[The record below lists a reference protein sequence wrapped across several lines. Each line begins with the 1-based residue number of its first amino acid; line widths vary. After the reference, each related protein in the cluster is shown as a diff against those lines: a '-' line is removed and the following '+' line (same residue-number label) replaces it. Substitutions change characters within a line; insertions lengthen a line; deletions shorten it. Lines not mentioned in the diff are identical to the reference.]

1 MEQHKIKQ
9 LTTLFRKKGY
19 NPVYG
24 TIYDQQQKWLSWYRG
39 EVNDFHFY
47 DIKTVNGL
55 KVGKRKMSLNMAK
68 KVAEDWQSLLFNER
82 VKLTVNDER
91 GQQTLDRILNDNDF
105 IEEMS
110 NFIELTFVYGTGVIV
125 EYLENSEVKLDFIY
139 GDNVIPLSHRN
150 KHINEIATVQEFQ
163 MDGHYYTHVT
173 FHLIDKGVYRVEHEL
188 YKSKQRTYLGNPV
201 GLNVVFNE
209 HELSHLVDG
218 YYIEYETMTPFFQ
231 VFKPAVVNNYEPNSP
246 MGVSPFANSVSL
258 LSAIDEEFNGA
269 YTEVKLSR
277 KRLLVNSEA
286 TKTQVIKDKDGEGNV
301 KLRSVSYFD
310 TDEEIFQSIPM
321 DESIPFKEFAPNYNA
336 QPYIDGLNHKLNLL
350 SQKVGLGNGYYRFD
364 TSGGMTATEVVS
376 KNSDTWRNRNKHVK
390 VLRQVLINMMKGVL
404 QLERSVGGFNADPE
418 LLEYDVH
425 FDDSIIVDDNQVL
438 QELKTDVLDGLVPK
452 WRYIMKKYQITE
464 EEAKAWVDEAS
475 QEDMTI
481 TDSFLAGLDDDTET
495 EAWTDWTT
503 HISLWR
509 NSHTI
514 RTSQVLRIHAK
525 D

>member
-82 VKLTVNDER
+82 VKLTVNDENA
-91 GQQTLDRILNDNDF
+91 QQVLDDVFRMNQF
-105 IEEMS
+105 TEEMS
-110 NFIELTFVYGTGVIV
+110 RFIELTFVYGTGVIV
-125 EYLENSEVKLDFIY
+125 EYLKNSEVKLDFIY

-150 KHINEIATVQEFQ
+150 SHITEIATVQEFQ

-173 FHLIDKGVYRVEHEL
+173 FHLLDNGVYRVEHEL

-218 YYIEYETMTPFFQ
+218 YYIEYETPTPFFQ

-246 MGVSPFANSVSL
+246 MGISPFGNSISL
-258 LSAIDEEFNGA
+258 LSAIDEEFNGL

-286 TKTQVIKDKDGEGNV
+286 TKTQVLKDKDGQGNV
-301 KLRSVSYFD
+301 KIRNVSYFD

-321 DESIPFKEFAPNYNA
+321 DESIPFKEFAPNYNS
-336 QPYIDGLNHKLNLL
+336 QPYIQGLNHKLNLL
-350 SQKVGLGNGYYRFD
+350 SQKVGLGSGYYRMD
-364 TSGGMTATEVVS
+364 AGGAMTATEVVS

-390 VLRQVLINMMKGVL
+390 VLRETLIDLMRGIL
-404 QLERSVGGFNADPE
+404 YLDQSVGGYTGNIE
-418 LLEYDVH
+418 SLEFDVH
-425 FDDSIIVDDNQVL
+425 FDDSIIVDDNKRL
-438 QELKTDVLDGLVPK
+438 EELKADVNDGLIPK
-452 WRYIMKKYQITE
+452 WRYVAAKYQIGE
-464 EEAKAWVDEAS
+464 DEAKAWVDEAS
-475 QEDMTI
+475 QEDMMI
-481 TDSFLAGLDDDTET
+481 SDSFLSGLDDTET
-495 EAWTDWTT
+495 KA
-503 HISLWR
+503 
-509 NSHTI
+509 
-514 RTSQVLRIHAK
+514 
-525 D
+525 

>member
-1 MEQHKIKQ
+1 MEQQKIKQ
-9 LTTLFRKKGY
+9 LTTLFRKKGF

-68 KVAEDWQSLLFNER
+68 KVSEDWQSLLFNER
-82 VKLTVNDER
+82 VKLSVNDER
-91 GQQTLDRILNDNDF
+91 GQDTLDRILADNDF

-125 EYLENSEVKLDFIY
+125 EYLENSTVKLDFIY

-150 KHINEIATVQEFQ
+150 KHISEIATVQEFQ
-163 MDGHYYTHVT
+163 QDGHFFTHVS
-173 FHLIDKGVYRVEHEL
+173 FHLIDDGVYRVEHEL
-188 YKSKQRTYLGNPV
+188 YKSKQRTYLGNQV

-218 YYIEYETMTPFFQ
+218 FFIEYETQTPFFQ
-231 VFKPAVVNNYEPNSP
+231 VFKPAIVNNYEPNSP
-246 MGVSPFANSVSL
+246 MGISPFANSVSL

-277 KRLLVNSEA
+277 KRLLVNSNA
-286 TKTQVIKDKDGEGNV
+286 TQSQIVKDKDGEGNI

-321 DESIPFKEFAPNYNA
+321 DDSIPFKEFAPMYNA

-404 QLERSVGGFNADPE
+404 QLERSVNGLTLDPE
-418 LLEYDVH
+418 QLEYDVH
-425 FDDSIIVDDNQVL
+425 FDDSIIIDDQQVL
-438 QELKTDVLDGLVPK
+438 EELKADVVDGLVPK
-452 WRYIMKKYQITE
+452 WRYIQRKYQITE
-464 EEAKAWVDEAS
+464 EEAKEWLAESQAEDRASTQTFLDSIDE
-475 QEDMTI
+475 
-481 TDSFLAGLDDDTET
+481 GLDDEPTNED
-495 EAWTDWTT
+495 
-503 HISLWR
+503 
-509 NSHTI
+509 
-514 RTSQVLRIHAK
+514 
-525 D
+525 